1 MANSAIIN
9 DLKQAVIREI
19 VNDENFYYAI
29 DSPKISSVEDRDKLT
44 EYNIFSYNQNPEIIT
59 DALTFLTLQVH
70 IPKTYDRNNT
80 WVVPR
85 LEIWIYS
92 HTEHMKVDNVP
103 KITANRNDYIAI
115 LLDKK
120 FNGRETLGG
129 NKNDKYNLH
138 MFGRMNLVHNVEG
151 AFSKTFLYRQLIFE
165 LKDLNR
171 SMCAE

>member
-1 MANSAIIN
+1 
-9 DLKQAVIREI
+9 
-19 VNDENFYYAI
+19 
-29 DSPKISSVEDRDKLT
+29 
-44 EYNIFSYNQNPEIIT
+44 
-59 DALTFLTLQVH
+59 
-70 IPKTYDRNNT
+70 
-80 WVVPR
+80 
-85 LEIWIYS
+85 
-92 HTEHMKVDNVP
+92 MKVDNVP

-138 MFGRMNLVHNVEG
+138 MFGRMDLVHNVEG

-171 SMCAE
+171 SMCSE